1 MHARRDVGGRHA
13 AGVASPGGPA
23 RRRASPR
30 RRGRSSGPRPSGG
43 WAIVGSVVEPVESA
57 IERTLGSLRA
67 LDAVTG
73 AEASVVHPA
82 APPAS
87 RPDPRAPVG
96 ARFAPARPGAAPPGP
111 VRPAAPSPFQAP
123 PGPWAA
129 PEPEA
134 EPAGPRTL
142 EDLYRE
148 HRMRFVRLAIL
159 LVDDPATAEDVVQ
172 EAFTGLHRHWSR
184 LRDENAAL
192 GYLRTAV
199 VNGSRSVLR
208 RRRTARE
215 YTPPHTADAR
225 SAESLAMLSAEH
237 QAVVSA
243 LSQLPRRQREVL
255 VLRYYG
261 GLSEAE
267 IAEATGISRGTV
279 KSTASRGLDA
289 ISKIV
294 ATG

>member
-1 MHARRDVGGRHA
+1 MAH
-13 AGVASPGGPA
+13 PG
-23 RRRASPR
+23 
-30 RRGRSSGPRPSGG
+30 
-43 WAIVGSVVEPVESA
+43 ESA
-57 IERTLGSLRA
+57 VERTLGSLRA
-67 LDAVTG
+67 IDAV
-73 AEASVVHPA
+73 APADASVVHPSA
-82 APPAS
+82 RPAS
-87 RPDPRAPVG
+87 PPPPVG
-96 ARFAPARPGAAPPGP
+96 PGGRPGPAPASGP
-111 VRPAAPSPFQAP
+111 VATQDQA
-123 PGPWAA
+123 
-129 PEPEA
+129 
-134 EPAGPRTL
+134 PRTL

-148 HRMRFVRLAIL
+148 HRMRFVRLAVL

-172 EAFTGLHRHWSR
+172 EAFTGLHRHWGR
-184 LRDENAAL
+184 LRDEHAAL

-243 LSQLPRRQREVL
+243 LGKLPRRQREVL

-267 IAEATGISRGTV
+267 IAEATGISKGTV
-279 KSTASRGLDA
+279 KSTASRGLEA
-289 ISKIV
+289 IGKLV
-294 ATG
+294 EGG